1 MTPDLTCYGDDIPA
15 LADLVG
21 DFDLRSPVDTRAWF
35 TREWEAIGEGLGF
48 AQPLATELAA
58 RRSASDWVR
67 ATSEAGLTAFAASLR
82 RTSLARPARAG
93 RAANGVTD
101 NQAETQASVL
111 GQMINMGR
119 ERGELWRVTVD
130 PTTLETGACYQ
141 DDTGGWSRAF
151 YPDTAP
157 GYFGDGWAGPPP
169 RAESACG
176 WQTPLVLHLG
186 TFPWVYSTRLGDI
199 GPGMQWASPASQPA
213 LEGLYV
219 VASLLE
225 PATNLRQDARQVAA
239 IYRHFATHTAPLVA
253 ALPSFQAG
261 RAEAGRLYRRGRFL
275 LAHQGS
281 LHVAALDGP
290 RGRLAASAY
299 NYILRRFASFFAV
312 RRATLRALA
321 TLPAELQRQAA
332 SSADPCLRQQIEGVA
347 RAS

>member
-1 MTPDLTCYGDDIPA
+1 MTADLRCYGDDIQA
-15 LADLVG
+15 AAELVP
-21 DFDLRSPVDTRAWF
+21 DFDLRSPMDTQVWYA
-35 TREWEAIGEGLGF
+35 REWQAIADVLGF
-48 AQPLATELAA
+48 AQQLAA
-58 RRSASDWVR
+58 APRAVPTTPDRIAAMTLTGLAAFEHALRAS
-67 ATSEAGLTAFAASLR
+67 
-82 RTSLARPARAG
+82 RP
-93 RAANGVTD
+93 GVTE
-101 NQAETQASVL
+101 NQARVQSAVIQAMTAA
-111 GQMINMGR
+111 GHT
-119 ERGELWRVTVD
+119 RGELWRVAAD
-130 PTTLETGACYQ
+130 PTMLVTGACYL
-141 DDTGGWSRAF
+141 DGARSLRAF

-312 RRATLRALA
+312 RRAALRALA
-321 TLPAELQRQAA
+321 TLPVDVQRFAA
-332 SSADPCLRQQIEGVA
+332 TSIDPCLRQQAAEVA